1 MTAQQTATTAV
12 RRSITVD
19 APVEKAFEVFTDRFG
34 AWWPLDYHT
43 GDQDPETVVMEPR
56 TGGRWYERTADGAE
70 ADWGVVLAWE
80 PPTRLV
86 LAWRLDAEW
95 KHNPDPAKQTEI
107 EVRFVP
113 DGGGRTRVD
122 LEHRLLDRFGDAA
135 DEMRSTFDSDA
146 GWVGLLSR
154 YAEAVNGVR
163 MGEFDI

>member
-1 MTAQQTATTAV
+1 
-12 RRSITVD
+12 
-19 APVEKAFEVFTDRFG
+19 
-34 AWWPLDYHT
+34 
-43 GDQDPETVVMEPR
+43 
-56 TGGRWYERTADGAE
+56 
-70 ADWGVVLAWE
+70 
-80 PPTRLV
+80 
-86 LAWRLDAEW
+86 
-95 KHNPDPAKQTEI
+95 
-107 EVRFVP
+107 VRFVP